1 MNPRLLFLFIGST
14 LLFMTCEEEGG
25 RPAIAEPSDYT
36 FLRAGNST
44 VDFTG
49 QTTRILMA
57 EELKASMLNFSAT
70 AGQWQ
75 EMYRNEA
82 ADGGDVSPFA
92 SAALNAATQSI
103 RSKVAASADYFSA
116 NTAGSARIK
125 TQFAN
130 WLDAQYAEVSP
141 AQGQVAAPGIPGQ
154 LADGTQARYVSAQG
168 LEYNQLVIKGL
179 LGALMLDQMLNNYL
193 GVAVLDA
200 GNNRLENDN
209 ATTLAGEDYT
219 DMEHK
224 WDEAYGYLYGTA
236 ANPAKPNLTIG
247 DDDSFLNEYLGRVE
261 DDPDFKGVA
270 GTIFAAFKLGR
281 AAIVAGDYTLR
292 DQQAAIIRTQLSKV
306 VAVRAVF
313 YLQQAKQAINNQ
325 PASYGGAFHDL
336 SEAYGFIYSLQFTRR
351 PDAPAPYFT
360 GAEVEA
366 LLVDLL
372 DDGPDGL
379 WHVTPATLDTLSTTI
394 SAAFGFSVAEAAE

>member
-1 MNPRLLFLFIGST
+1 MSHRILFLLILPTVLFIA
-14 LLFMTCEEEGG
+14 CEKEGG
-25 RPAIAEPSDYT
+25 KPTIDEPSDYT
-36 FLRAGNST
+36 FLRDGNTT

-57 EELKASMLNFSAT
+57 EELITSMLDFSAT
-70 AGQWQ
+70 ADKWQ
-75 EMYRNEA
+75 DMYRNEA

-116 NTAGSARIK
+116 NTAGSALIK
-125 TQFAN
+125 AQFAN
-130 WLDAQYAEVSP
+130 WLDAQYAEIFP
-141 AQGQVAAPGIPGQ
+141 ARNQVAVPGTAGQ
-154 LADGTQARYVSAQG
+154 LADGTRARYVSAQG
-168 LEYNQLVIKGL
+168 LEYNQLVAKSL

-200 GNNRLENDN
+200 GTNRLENDN
-209 ATTLAGEDYT
+209 GTTLAGEDYT

-236 ANPAKPNLTIG
+236 ANLANPNPTIG

-261 DDPDFKGVA
+261 DDPDFKGIA
-270 GTIFAAFKLGR
+270 GTVFAAFKLGR

-292 DQQAAIIRTQLSKV
+292 DQQAAIIRTQMSKV

-313 YLQQAKQAINNQ
+313 YLQQAKLAINSV
-325 PASYGGAFHDL
+325 PANYGGAFHDL

-351 PDAPAPYFT
+351 TDAPVPYFT
-360 GAEVEA
+360 GAEVDA
-366 LLVDLL
+366 LLADLL
-372 DDGPDGL
+372 DDGPNGL
-379 WHVTPATLDTLSTTI
+379 WDVTPATLDALSATI
-394 SAAFGFSVAEAAE
+394 SAAFGFTVAEAAE